1 MLFATLEP
9 NQIGRACPNDVVC
22 CQSRI
27 MRRVGK
33 LLKWTGVTVLA
44 IFAAIQLIRPARTNP
59 PVDESQTIFTRAQM
73 TPQVA
78 AIFNRSC
85 VDCHSNKTV
94 WPWYTNVA
102 PISWFITNH
111 VNDGRQMMNLS
122 EWGRMDQDRQSKKLR
137 QMCEEVTDGAMPLSS
152 YTPLHPGSKLSP
164 ADVKTLC
171 DWTDAER

>member
-1 MLFATLEP
+1 
-9 NQIGRACPNDVVC
+9 
-22 CQSRI
+22 
-27 MRRVGK
+27 MRRVRK

-44 IFAAIQLIRPARTNP
+44 TFAAVQLMRPARTNP
-59 PVDESQTIFTRAQM
+59 PVVESQTIFARTQM

-102 PISWFITNH
+102 PVSWFITGH

-122 EWGRMDQDRQSKKLR
+122 EWGRMDQDRQSKKL
-137 QMCEEVTDGAMPLSS
+137 
-152 YTPLHPGSKLSP
+152 
-164 ADVKTLC
+164 
-171 DWTDAER
+171 